1 MTAEQIQN
9 LLFQKQDKT
18 YAAFQAKLIPNIN
31 PATIIGV
38 RTPDI
43 KDTAKILMQ
52 STSPQDFLS
61 GLPHKYFDE
70 NQVHAFSVSL
80 IKNFDECLNAVTEFL
95 PYIDNWATCDQLN
108 PPVFK
113 KHKNELLAEIQSWL
127 KSNHTYKV
135 RFGIKCLMQHFLDED
150 FSIKYADSVAAIHS
164 EEYYIQMMQAW
175 YFATALA
182 KQYETILPF
191 FTDKSLDINVHNKAI
206 QKACES
212 FRVSEEHKK
221 ELKGLKIKAPNP

>member
-1 MTAEQIQN
+1 MTTEQIQN

-43 KDTAKILMQ
+43 KELAKSLFND
-52 STSPQDFLS
+52 SRSHSFLS
-61 GLPHKYFDE
+61 CLPHRYFDE

-80 IKNFDECLNAVTEFL
+80 IKNFDECLKAVTEFL

-113 KHKNELLAEIQSWL
+113 KHKNELLAEIKSWL
-127 KSNHTYKV
+127 KSNHVYTV
-135 RFGIKCLMQHFLDED
+135 RFAIKCLMQHFLDKD
-150 FSIKYADSVAAIHS
+150 FSVEYARLTASIHS
-164 EEYYIQMMQAW
+164 DEYYIQMMQAW

-212 FRVSEEHKK
+212 FRVSEEHKA
-221 ELKGLKIKAPNP
+221 ELKNLKIKTPNP